1 MFKVSVIK
9 DLRKTFLKE
18 PQYTLKE
25 PEYTLKEPQYTMV
38 KRNKYLQRVRYLLR
52 EKLIYMYPAFNL

>member
-18 PQYTLKE
+18 PQ
-25 PEYTLKEPQYTMV
+25 YTLKEPQYTMV